1 MTNLVKIDLVELDIT
16 CKNYLSRVLD
26 AEIHLDVMGFGD
38 TIKHEN
44 EASNKKKKGK
54 DHGKKELKIEY
65 LTIKYLLILWK
76 NLKERTDHQRRIIL
90 PKACYDWINL

>member
-44 EASNKKKKGK
+44 EASNKKKKRQRPW
-54 DHGKKELKIEY
+54 KKRVE
-65 LTIKYLLILWK
+65 
-76 NLKERTDHQRRIIL
+76 N
-90 PKACYDWINL
+90 